1 MIRSM
6 SSAISGMRNHQLMLD
21 VVSSGIS
28 NVSTVG
34 FKSSNV
40 LFSDVLSQTLQAGD
54 PQGVVAGTN
63 PSQVGLGSRLA
74 GTVQNFAQ
82 GALQRTGRTTDL
94 AIEGE
99 GFFVVNNA
107 SAQLYT
113 RNGAFSFDG
122 QGYLSTSDGWYVMGW
137 QANADGE
144 IDPTSAVT
152 RLRVPIGSAL
162 APVQTTEVSVS
173 GNLNSSSAIGT
184 RVTNSV
190 NIYDAQ
196 GAAVP
201 VAVSYTKT
209 AANEWTMS
217 VAYGENGTQVTLTDN
232 VLTFDINGELTI
244 PVDRNVN
251 IAAGQI
257 PGITEAVTIDLGA
270 AGTPNRLT
278 QYGSQSTA
286 SIIQQNGS
294 FAGALQSFNVSNG
307 GAIMG
312 VYSNGKAVQVG
323 QVAIAVFT
331 NPQGLERVANG
342 WRETAN
348 SGLPQVGQAAAFGRG
363 KISAGTLEL
372 SNVDLAEEFSR
383 LVVAQRGFQGNARVI
398 TVSDEILQEV
408 VRLGR

>member
-21 VVSSGIS
+21 VVSSDIS
-28 NVSTVG
+28 NVSTIG
-34 FKSSNV
+34 FKSSQI

-82 GALQRTGRTTDL
+82 GAMQRTGRSTDL

-99 GFFVVNNA
+99 GFFVVNSAN
-107 SAQLYT
+107 AQLYT
-113 RNGAFSFDG
+113 RNGSFSFDA
-122 QGYLSTSDGWYVMGW
+122 QGYLATADGWFVMGW
-137 QANADGE
+137 QANSDGD
-144 IDPTSAVT
+144 IDPTGAVT

-162 APVQTTEVSVS
+162 APVQTTQIEVA
-173 GNLNSSSAIGT
+173 GNLNASSPVGT
-184 RVTNSV
+184 RVTNTV
-190 NIYDAQ
+190 TAYNAQ
-196 GAAVP
+196 GSAVAM
-201 VAVSYTKT
+201 AVSYTKT

-217 VAYGENGTQVTLTDN
+217 VAHGEPATQVTLTDN

-251 IAAGQI
+251 LAAGQI
-257 PGITEAVTIDLGA
+257 PGITEPLTIDLGGA
-270 AGTPNRLT
+270 DTPNRLT

-286 SIIQQNGS
+286 SITAQNGS

-307 GAIMG
+307 GAIVG
-312 VYSNGKAVQVG
+312 VYSNGKSVQVG
-323 QVAIAVFT
+323 QVAIALFT
-331 NPQGLERVANG
+331 NPQGLERVANA

-348 SGLPQVGQAAAFGRG
+348 SGLPQVGQAASFGRG

>member
-1 MIRSM
+1 
-6 SSAISGMRNHQLMLD
+6 
-21 VVSSGIS
+21 
-28 NVSTVG
+28 
-34 FKSSNV
+34 
-40 LFSDVLSQTLQAGD
+40 
-54 PQGVVAGTN
+54 
-63 PSQVGLGSRLA
+63 
-74 GTVQNFAQ
+74 
-82 GALQRTGRTTDL
+82 
-94 AIEGE
+94 
-99 GFFVVNNA
+99 
-107 SAQLYT
+107 
-113 RNGAFSFDG
+113 
-122 QGYLSTSDGWYVMGW
+122 
-137 QANADGE
+137 
-144 IDPTSAVT
+144 VT